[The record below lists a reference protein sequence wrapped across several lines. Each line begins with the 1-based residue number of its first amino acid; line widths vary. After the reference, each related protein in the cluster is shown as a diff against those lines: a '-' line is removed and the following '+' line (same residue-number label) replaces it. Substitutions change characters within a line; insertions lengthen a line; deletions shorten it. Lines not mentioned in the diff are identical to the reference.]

1 MSDEMYNLL
10 AKYFSGQATT
20 EEQLTVKNW
29 TNASKEN
36 RNEFETAKRLWQ
48 EADNAETLTYDTEA
62 AWQKVKT
69 FIDQSPVQHKG
80 RVIKMF
86 TKRMVAAVAAAVLL
100 FVAGYWWLN
109 QNSNKYTTITAGTAI
124 KEVVLEDGSHVY
136 LRKDGKLTYPKKFS
150 GNKRDVELD
159 GEAFFD
165 IAKDPEKPFEIKAA
179 ATSVTVLGTSF
190 TVNTGNSQVEVVV
203 KTGLVK
209 FSSLNDT
216 TQNAKLSPGERA
228 VFRNNKLVKG
238 INTNEN
244 YNSWQ
249 TGVLTFRNTPMQEVI
264 KALSSHYS
272 VSFVIKKGDESKVQS
287 SAVTSTFIR
296 QPLEEVIKEIE
307 LITTFHIRKVNNT
320 AYEISSE

>member
-1 MSDEMYNLL
+1 MSDEMYSLL

-29 TNASKEN
+29 INASEEN

-48 EADNAETLTYDTEA
+48 EADKAETLTYDTEA

-69 FIDQSPVQHKG
+69 VIDQSPVQHKG
-80 RVIKMF
+80 RVIKMI

-109 QNSNKYTTITAGTAI
+109 QNSNKYTTITADTAI

-150 GNKRDVELD
+150 GNKRNVELD

-165 IAKDPEKPFEIKAA
+165 IAKDPEKPFDIKAA

-190 TVNTGNSQVEVVV
+190 TVNTGNDQVEVIV

-209 FSSLNDT
+209 FASLQDT
-216 TQNAKLSPGERA
+216 TLNEKLAPGERA
-228 VFRNNKLVKG
+228 VFSNNKLVKG
-238 INTNEN
+238 INTDEN

-249 TGVLTFRNTPMQEVI
+249 TDVITFRNAPMQEVI
-264 KALSSHYS
+264 KTLSNHYS
-272 VSFVIKKGDESKVQS
+272 VSFVIKKGDESKVLP
-287 SAVTSTFIR
+287 SAVTSTFTR

-307 LITTFHIRKVNNT
+307 LITTFHIRKVNDT